1 MENNENNQVR
11 DRIITV
17 DIKKEMKT
25 SYIDYAMS
33 VIVSRA
39 LPDVR
44 DGLKPVHRRILYAMS
59 ELNLGSS
66 KAYRKSARI
75 VGDTM
80 GKYHPHGDLSI
91 YDAMVRMAQ
100 DFSIRYPLV
109 DGHGNFGSIDGDRAA
124 AMRYTEARL
133 AKISMSMLADIE
145 KETVDFRP
153 NFDESLNE
161 PEVLPAHF
169 PNLLVNGSS
178 GIAVGMATNIPP
190 HNLGEVIDAVIL
202 MLDNYTANNEENE
215 QRETSI
221 DDLVKII
228 KGPDFPTGATIH
240 GLHGIDK
247 AYRTGRGKLKV
258 KATAEID
265 EMKNG
270 KPRIIVTEIP
280 YQVNKARLI
289 EKIADHVKDKK
300 IEGITDLRDES
311 DRVGMR
317 IVIELRRDANPNII
331 LNQLYKYTQMQET
344 FGVNLLALVNNE
356 PKTLNLKQILEHYIE
371 HQKEIVT
378 RRTQFDLNRAQRRAH
393 ILEGLRKALDQ
404 IELVIKLIRAS
415 SNTQEAKLKLI
426 ENIDLSDEQAQA
438 IVDMRLRALTGLE
451 REKIDKEYG
460 ELVELVAYLR
470 SILEDEYVLYN
481 VIKDEIAEVRR
492 KYADERRTGIVQDDG
507 DYDIEDLIEE
517 QTDVITITH
526 FGYIKRMALDMYKQ
540 QHRGGRGILGLNTI
554 EDDFI
559 ENLFVTSSHNY
570 IMFFTNKGKAYRIKA
585 YEIGESSRTARGTAI
600 VNLLE
605 LDKDEWVSAVFP
617 IRDYDEELFL
627 TMVTKNGMIKKT
639 NLAAFQNI
647 RKGGLIAVGLR
658 DEDELMGV
666 YVTKDTD
673 NILLGTRAGKGIMFA
688 TSEVRPMG
696 RTAMGVRSIRLID
709 DEVVGATV
717 PKEGEQI
724 LVATEKGLG
733 KRTLVEEFR
742 AQRRGGMGLKIA
754 TLTERTG
761 EIVGVTSVSEE
772 EELLLITSEGVIIRI
787 DVAQI
792 STLGR
797 YAQGVKLV
805 NVNEGVQVVCIA
817 KVAKDL
823 EDDEL
828 PLSENAANEE
838 DALEDALLEAR
849 HLEDDSIEE

>member
-1 MENNENNQVR
+1 
-11 DRIITV
+11 
-17 DIKKEMKT
+17 MKT

-33 VIVSRA
+33 VIISRA

-59 ELNLGSS
+59 ELNLVAS
-66 KAYRKSARI
+66 KSYRKSARI

-80 GKYHPHGDLSI
+80 GKYHPHGDSSI
-91 YDAMVRMAQ
+91 YGAMVRMAQ
-100 DFSIRYPLV
+100 DFSTRYPLV
-109 DGHGNFGSIDGDRAA
+109 DGHGNFGSVDGDSAA

-133 AKISMSMLADIE
+133 AKISMSMLEDID
-145 KETVDFRP
+145 KNTVDFKP
-153 NFDESLNE
+153 NFDESLKE
-161 PEVLPAHF
+161 PEVLPSHF

-190 HNLGEVIDAVIL
+190 HNLAEVVDAVVL
-202 MLDNYTANNEENE
+202 MLDNATGNNEEHE
-215 QRETSI
+215 ERETSI
-221 DDLVKII
+221 DDLIRLI

-240 GLHGIDK
+240 GRYGIDK
-247 AYRTGRGKLKV
+247 AYRTGRGKVKV
-258 KATAEID
+258 KAVAEIE

-270 KPRIIVTEIP
+270 KHKIIVTEIP

-289 EKIADHVKDKK
+289 EKIAEHVKDKK

-311 DRVGMR
+311 DRTGMR
-317 IVIELRRDANPNII
+317 IVIELRRDVNPNVV

-344 FGVNLLALVNNE
+344 FGINLLALVNKE
-356 PKTLNLKQILEHYIE
+356 PKTLNLKQILVHYID

-378 RRTQFDLNRAQRRAH
+378 RRTNFDLEKAQKRAH
-393 ILEGLRKALDQ
+393 ILEGLRKALDK
-404 IELVIKLIRAS
+404 IDLVIKLIRS
-415 SNTQEAKLKLI
+415 SANAQEAKEKLI

-451 REKIDKEYG
+451 REKIEKEYA
-460 ELVELVAYLR
+460 ELMELIKYLA
-470 SILEDEYVLYN
+470 SILESEDVLSN
-481 VIKDEIAEVRR
+481 VIREEIIEVKR
-492 KYADERRTGIVQDDG
+492 KYADERRTNIVQDDS

-517 QTDVITITH
+517 QLDVITITH

-540 QHRGGRGILGLNTI
+540 QHRGGRGIIGINTI

-585 YEIGESSRTARGTAI
+585 YEISESSRTARGTAI
-600 VNLLE
+600 INLLE
-605 LDKDEWVSAVFP
+605 LDQDEKVTAVFP
-617 IRDYDEELFL
+617 IKEYDEDLFL

-639 NLAAFQNI
+639 SLTDFQNI
-647 RKGGLIAVGLR
+647 RKGGLIALGLR

-673 NILLGTRAGKGIMFA
+673 HILLGTRKGKGIMFA

-696 RTAMGVRSIRLID
+696 RTAMGVRSIRLLD

-717 PKEGEQI
+717 PIEGEQI
-724 LVATEKGLG
+724 LIASEKGLG

-754 TLTERTG
+754 TLTDRTG
-761 EIVGVTSVSEE
+761 DIVGITSVHED

-787 DVAQI
+787 NVSQI

-805 NVNEGVQVVCIA
+805 NVHDGVQVVCIA
-817 KVAKDL
+817 KVAEDL
-823 EDDEL
+823 AEQEEVS
-828 PLSENAANEE
+828 LSESE
-838 DALEDALLEAR
+838 DSLID
-849 HLEDDSIEE
+849 

>member
-1 MENNENNQVR
+1 MDNNEENIVR

-17 DIKKEMKT
+17 DIEDEMKT

-59 ELNLGSS
+59 ELNLGAS
-66 KAYRKSARI
+66 KSYRKSARI

-80 GKYHPHGDLSI
+80 GKYHPHGDSSI

-133 AKISMSMLADIE
+133 AKISMSMLEDIE
-145 KETVDFRP
+145 KNTVDFKP
-153 NFDESLNE
+153 NFDESLKE

-190 HNLGEVIDAVIL
+190 HNLTEVINAVVL
-202 MLDNYTANNEENE
+202 MLDNSTGNNEEE
-215 QRETSI
+215 EERDTSI
-221 DDLVKII
+221 DDIIKLI

-240 GLHGIDK
+240 GVAGIDQ
-247 AYRTGRGKLKV
+247 AYRTGRGKIKV
-258 KATAEID
+258 KATAAIE

-270 KPRIIVTEIP
+270 KHKIIVTEIP
-280 YQVNKARLI
+280 YQVNKSKLI
-289 EKIADHVKDKK
+289 EKIADHVKEKK

-311 DRVGMR
+311 DRTGMR
-317 IVIELRRDANPNII
+317 IVIELRRDANPNVV

-344 FGVNLLALVNNE
+344 FGMNLLALVNKE
-356 PKTLNLKQILEHYIE
+356 PKTLNIKQILEYYIE
-371 HQKEIVT
+371 HQKDIVT
-378 RRTQFDLNRAQRRAH
+378 RRTQFDLDKAEKRAH
-393 ILEGLRKALDQ
+393 ILEGLRKALDE
-404 IELVIKLIRAS
+404 IDLVIKLIRAS
-415 SNTQEAKLKLI
+415 ANAQEAKEKLI
-426 ENIDLSDEQAQA
+426 EHINLSEEQAQA

-451 REKIDKEYG
+451 REKIEKEYTDLM
-460 ELVELVAYLR
+460 ELVKYLT
-470 SILEDEYVLYN
+470 SILESKYVLCS
-481 VIKDEIAEVRR
+481 VIRDEIIEVKR

-507 DYDIEDLIEE
+507 DYNIEDLIEE

-540 QHRGGRGILGLNTI
+540 QHRGGRGIIGINTI

-570 IMFFTNKGKAYRIKA
+570 LMFFTNKGKAYRIKA
-585 YEIGESSRTARGTAI
+585 YEIGESSRIARGTAI
-600 VNLLE
+600 INLLE
-605 LDKDEWVSAVFP
+605 LDKDEKVTAVFP
-617 IRDYDEELFL
+617 IKEYDETLFL

-639 NLAAFQNI
+639 SLTDFQNI
-647 RKGGLIAVGLR
+647 RKGGLIALGLR

-666 YVTKDTD
+666 YVTRDTD
-673 NILLGTRAGKGIMFA
+673 HILIGTRNGKGIMFA

-696 RTAMGVRSIRLID
+696 RTAMGVRSIRLND
-709 DEVVGATV
+709 DQVIGATV
-717 PKEGEQI
+717 PKEGEKI

-733 KRTLVEEFR
+733 KRTEIEEFR
-742 AQRRGGMGLKIA
+742 PQRRGGMGLKIA

-761 EIVGVTSVSEE
+761 EIVGLTSVSED

-787 DVAQI
+787 DVSQI

-817 KVAKDL
+817 NVTKDL
-823 EDDEL
+823 EDEETLDVEPSEEELAVTEAEDEL
-828 PLSENAANEE
+828 TEE
-838 DALEDALLEAR
+838 
-849 HLEDDSIEE
+849 

>member
-1 MENNENNQVR
+1 MDNNEDKTVR

-17 DIKKEMKT
+17 DIEDEMKT

-59 ELNLGSS
+59 ELNLGAS
-66 KAYRKSARI
+66 KSYRKSARI

-80 GKYHPHGDLSI
+80 GKYHPHGDSSI

-109 DGHGNFGSIDGDRAA
+109 DGHGNFGSVDGDRAA

-133 AKISMSMLADIE
+133 AKISMSMLKDIE
-145 KETVDFRP
+145 KDTVDFKQ
-153 NFDESLNE
+153 NFDESLKE
-161 PEVLPAHF
+161 PEVLPSHF

-190 HNLGEVIDAVIL
+190 HNLGEVIDAVVL
-202 MLDNYTANNEENE
+202 MLDNSVGKNEEE
-215 QRETSI
+215 IERDTDI
-221 DDLVKII
+221 DELLKIV

-240 GLHGIDK
+240 GLSEIDK

-258 KATAEID
+258 KATAAIE
-265 EMKNG
+265 EMRHG
-270 KPRIIVTEIP
+270 REHIIVTEIP
-280 YQVNKARLI
+280 YQVNKAKLI
-289 EKIADHVKDKK
+289 EKIADLVKEKK
-300 IEGITDLRDES
+300 IEGISDLRDES
-311 DRVGMR
+311 DRTGMR
-317 IVIELRRDANPNII
+317 IVVELRRGVNANVI

-344 FGVNLLALVNNE
+344 FGVNLLALVNKE
-356 PKTLNLKQILEHYIE
+356 PRTLNLKQILEHYID
-371 HQKEIVT
+371 HQKDVVI
-378 RRTQFDLNRAQRRAH
+378 RRTKFDLDRASKRAH
-393 ILEGLRKALDQ
+393 ILEGLRKALDE
-404 IELVIKLIRAS
+404 IDLVIKLIRS
-415 SNTQEAKLKLI
+415 SANTQEAKTKLI
-426 ENIDLSDEQAQA
+426 DHIDLSDEQAQA

-451 REKIDKEYG
+451 REKIDKEYAELM
-460 ELVELVAYLR
+460 ELVKYLT
-470 SILEDEYVLYN
+470 SILESEYVLCN
-481 VIKDEIAEVRR
+481 VIREEIMEVKD
-492 KYADERRTGIVQDDG
+492 KYADERRTGIVQDLG
-507 DYDIEDLIEE
+507 DYNIEDLIEE

-540 QHRGGRGILGLNTI
+540 QHRGGRGIIGINTI

-570 IMFFTNKGKAYRIKA
+570 LMFFTNKGKAYRIKA

-600 VNLLE
+600 INLLE
-605 LDKDEWVSAVFP
+605 LDQDEKVTAVFP
-617 IRDYDEELFL
+617 IKEYDEELFL
-627 TMVTKNGMIKKT
+627 TMITKNGMIKKT
-639 NLAAFQNI
+639 NLTAFQNI
-647 RKGGLIAVGLR
+647 RKGGLIALGLR
-658 DEDELMGV
+658 DEDELIGV

-673 NILLGTRAGKGIMFA
+673 NILLGTRKGQGIMFA

-696 RTAMGVRSIRLID
+696 RTAMGVRSMRLKD

-717 PKEGEQI
+717 PKEDEQI

-742 AQRRGGMGLKIA
+742 PQRRGGMGLKVA
-754 TLTERTG
+754 TLTDRTG
-761 EIVGVTSVSEE
+761 EIVGLTSVSEE

-787 DVAQI
+787 EVSQI

-805 NVNEGVQVVCIA
+805 NVNEGVQVVCVA
-817 KVAKDL
+817 KVTQYLIDEDF
-823 EDDEL
+823 EDDE
-828 PLSENAANEE
+828 ET
-838 DALEDALLEAR
+838 LLE
-849 HLEDDSIEE
+849 EEE

>member
-1 MENNENNQVR
+1 MESNDNEIIR
-11 DRIITV
+11 DKIISV
-17 DIKKEMKT
+17 DIEDEMRK

-59 ELNLGSS
+59 ELNLGPDKS
-66 KAYRKSARI
+66 YRKSARI

-80 GKYHPHGDLSI
+80 GKYHPHGDSSI
-91 YDAMVRMAQ
+91 YGAMVRMAQ

-109 DGHGNFGSIDGDRAA
+109 DGHGNFGSVDGDSAA

-133 AKISMSMLADIE
+133 SKISMSMLQDIE
-145 KETVDFRP
+145 KNTVAFTP
-153 NFDESLNE
+153 NFDESLQE

-190 HNLGEVIDAVIL
+190 HNLGEVIDGVIL
-202 MLDNYTANNEENE
+202 MINNYIGQNQEEE
-215 QRETSI
+215 IRETDI
-221 DDLVKII
+221 DELINII

-240 GLHGIDK
+240 GRAGIDR

-258 KATAEID
+258 KATADIQP
-265 EMKNG
+265 MKNG
-270 KPRIIVTEIP
+270 REQIIVTEIP
-280 YQVNKARLI
+280 YQVNKSKLI
-289 EKIADHVKDKK
+289 ESIADLVKDKR

-311 DRVGMR
+311 DRTGMR
-317 IVIELRRDANPNII
+317 IVIELRRDANASVV
-331 LNQLYKYTQMQET
+331 LNQLYKYSQMQES
-344 FGVNLLALVNNE
+344 FGINLLALVNKE
-356 PKTLNLKQILEHYIE
+356 PKTLNLKQILEHYID
-371 HQKEIVT
+371 HQKDIVT
-378 RRTQFDLNRAQRRAH
+378 RRTQFDLEKAQKRAH

-404 IELVIKLIRAS
+404 IDLVISLIRS
-415 SNTQEAKLKLI
+415 SANAQEAKDKLI
-426 ENIDLSDEQAQA
+426 ENINLSEDQAQA

-451 REKIDKEYG
+451 REKIEKEYA
-460 ELVELVAYLR
+460 ELMEKIHYLQ
-470 SILEDEYVLYN
+470 SILTSEYMLYG
-481 VIKDEIAEVRR
+481 VIKEEIIEVRN
-492 KYADERRTGIVQDDG
+492 KYADERRTNIVQDDG

-540 QHRGGRGILGLNTI
+540 QHRGGRGVIGINTI
-554 EDDFI
+554 ENDFI

-585 YEIGESSRTARGTAI
+585 YQIGESGRTARGTAI
-600 VNLLE
+600 INLLE
-605 LDKDEWVSAVFP
+605 LDKDEKVSAVFP
-617 IRDYDEELFL
+617 IKDYDDELFL

-639 NLAAFQNI
+639 NLTDFQNI
-647 RKGGLIAVGLR
+647 RKGGLIALTLR
-658 DEDELMGV
+658 EDDELMGV

-673 NILLGTRAGKGIMFA
+673 HILIGTQAGKGIMFA

-696 RTAMGVRSIRLID
+696 RTAMGVRGIRLQD

-717 PKEGEQI
+717 PKLGEQI
-724 LVATEKGLG
+724 LIATEKGLG
-733 KRTLVEEFR
+733 KRTLVDAFR
-742 AQRRGGMGLKIA
+742 AQRRGGVGLKIA
-754 TLTERTG
+754 SLTERTG
-761 EIVGVTSVSEE
+761 NIIGVTSVNEE
-772 EELLLITSEGVIIRI
+772 EELLMITSEGVIIRI
-787 DVAQI
+787 NVSQI

-817 KVAKDL
+817 KVIPDIEEDL
-823 EDDEL
+823 EDTSTLDI
-828 PLSENAANEE
+828 ENNLTEE
-838 DALEDALLEAR
+838 
-849 HLEDDSIEE
+849 

>member
-1 MENNENNQVR
+1 MENNEDKVVS
-11 DRIITV
+11 DKIITV
-17 DIKKEMKT
+17 DIQDEMKT

-59 ELNLGSS
+59 ELNLTAS
-66 KAYRKSARI
+66 KSYRKSARI

-133 AKISMSMLADIE
+133 AKISTSMLEDIE
-145 KETVDFRP
+145 KDTVDFKP
-153 NFDESLNE
+153 NFDESLKE
-161 PEVLPAHF
+161 PEVLPSHF

-190 HNLGEVIDAVIL
+190 HNLAEVIDAVVL
-202 MLDNYTANNEENE
+202 MLDNSIGNNEQQEE
-215 QRETSI
+215 CDTSI
-221 DDLVKII
+221 DDLIKII

-240 GLHGIDK
+240 GRLGIEK

-258 KATAEID
+258 KATAEIE

-270 KPRIIVTEIP
+270 KHKIIVTEIP
-280 YQVNKARLI
+280 YQVNKANLI
-289 EKIADHVKDKK
+289 EKIADHTKEKRID
-300 IEGITDLRDES
+300 GITDLRDES
-311 DRVGMR
+311 DRTGMR
-317 IVIELRRDANPNII
+317 IVIELRRDANPNVV

-344 FGVNLLALVNNE
+344 FGVNLLALVNKE
-356 PKTLNLKQILEHYIE
+356 PKTLNLKQILEHYIN
-371 HQKEIVT
+371 HQKDIVT
-378 RRTQFDLNRAQRRAH
+378 RRTQFDLDKAQKRAH
-393 ILEGLRKALDQ
+393 ILEGLRKALDK
-404 IELVIKLIRAS
+404 IDLVIKLIRAS
-415 SNTQEAKLKLI
+415 ANAQEAKEKLMD
-426 ENIDLSDEQAQA
+426 NIDLSEEQAQA

-451 REKIDKEYG
+451 REKIEKEYNDIM
-460 ELVELVAYLR
+460 ELIKYLT
-470 SILEDEYVLYN
+470 SILESKYVLCN
-481 VIKDEIAEVRR
+481 VIRDEIIEVKR
-492 KYADERRTGIVQDDG
+492 KYSDERRTSIVQDEG

-540 QHRGGRGILGLNTI
+540 QHRGGRGIIGVNTI

-570 IMFFTNKGKAYRIKA
+570 IMFFTNKGKAHRIKA

-600 VNLLE
+600 INLLE
-605 LDKDEWVSAVFP
+605 LDKDEKVTAVFP
-617 IRDYDEELFL
+617 IKEYDEELFL

-639 NLAAFQNI
+639 SLMDFQNI
-647 RKGGLIAVGLR
+647 RKGGLIALGLR
-658 DEDELMGV
+658 DDDELMGV

-673 NILLGTRAGKGIMFA
+673 NILIGTRLGKGIMFA

-717 PKEGEQI
+717 PQEGEQI
-724 LVATEKGLG
+724 LIATEKGLG
-733 KRTLVEEFR
+733 KRTEIEEFR
-742 AQRRGGMGLKIA
+742 PQRRGGMGLKIV
-754 TLTERTG
+754 TLTDRTG
-761 EIVGVTSVSEE
+761 DVVGLTSVTEE
-772 EELLLITSEGVIIRI
+772 EELLIITSEGIIIRI
-787 DVAQI
+787 DVSQI

-805 NVNEGVQVVCIA
+805 NMNEDTHVVCIA
-817 KVAKDL
+817 KVTEDL
-823 EDDEL
+823 DEDEEL
-828 PLSENAANEE
+828 IIEE
-838 DALEDALLEAR
+838 DVKE
-849 HLEDDSIEE
+849 

>member
-1 MENNENNQVR
+1 MDNNEDNIVR

-17 DIKKEMKT
+17 DIEKEMKT

-59 ELNLGSS
+59 ELNLGANKS
-66 KAYRKSARI
+66 YRKSARI

-80 GKYHPHGDLSI
+80 GKYHPHGDSSI

-133 AKISMSMLADIE
+133 AKISMSMLEDIE
-145 KETVDFRP
+145 KNTVDFKP
-153 NFDESLNE
+153 NFDESLQE
-161 PEVLPAHF
+161 PEVLPSHF

-190 HNLGEVIDAVIL
+190 HNLAEVIDAVVL
-202 MLDNYTANNEENE
+202 MLDNSSGNNEEE
-215 QRETSI
+215 EERDTSI
-221 DDLVKII
+221 DDIIKII

-240 GLHGIDK
+240 GLYGIDK
-247 AYRTGRGKLKV
+247 AYRTGRGKVKV
-258 KATAEID
+258 KATADIE

-270 KPRIIVTEIP
+270 KHKIIVTEIP
-280 YQVNKARLI
+280 YQVNKAKLI
-289 EKIADHVKDKK
+289 EKIADHVKEKR

-311 DRVGMR
+311 DRTGMR
-317 IVIELRRDANPNII
+317 IVIELRRDANPNVV

-344 FGVNLLALVNNE
+344 FGMNMLALVNKE
-356 PKTLNLKQILEHYIE
+356 PKTLNLKQILEYYIE
-371 HQKEIVT
+371 HQKDIVT
-378 RRTQFDLNRAQRRAH
+378 RRTQFDLDKAQKRAH
-393 ILEGLRKALDQ
+393 ILEGLRIALDK
-404 IELVIKLIRAS
+404 IDLVIKLIRAS
-415 SNTQEAKLKLI
+415 ANAQEAKEKLI
-426 ENIDLSDEQAQA
+426 EEINLSEEQAQA

-451 REKIDKEYG
+451 REKIEKEYNELM
-460 ELVELVAYLR
+460 ELVKYLT
-470 SILEDEYVLYN
+470 SILESKYVLSS
-481 VIKDEIAEVRR
+481 VIREEIIEVKR
-492 KYADERRTGIVQDDG
+492 KYADERRTGIVQDEG
-507 DYDIEDLIEE
+507 DYNIEDLIEE
-517 QTDVITITH
+517 QMDVITITH

-540 QHRGGRGILGLNTI
+540 QHRGGRGIIGINTI

-585 YEIGESSRTARGTAI
+585 FEIGESSRTARGMAI
-600 VNLLE
+600 INLLE
-605 LDKDEWVSAVFP
+605 LEQDEKVTAVFP
-617 IRDYDEELFL
+617 IKEYDDELFL

-639 NLAAFQNI
+639 SLTDFQNI
-647 RKGGLIAVGLR
+647 RKGGLIALGLR

-666 YVTKDTD
+666 YVTRDTD
-673 NILLGTRAGKGIMFA
+673 HILIGTRNGKGIMFA
-688 TSEVRPMG
+688 TREVRPMG

-733 KRTLVEEFR
+733 KRTEVEEFR
-742 AQRRGGMGLKIA
+742 PQRRGGMGLKIA

-761 EIVGVTSVSEE
+761 EIVGLTSVNVD
-772 EELLLITSEGVIIRI
+772 EELLIITSEGVIIRI
-787 DVAQI
+787 DIAQI

-817 KVAKDL
+817 KVTGDL
-823 EDDEL
+823 
-828 PLSENAANEE
+828 
-838 DALEDALLEAR
+838 LEADALLE
-849 HLEDDSIEE
+849 EDSQEEESAEPRPEDEITEE

>member
-1 MENNENNQVR
+1 
-11 DRIITV
+11 
-17 DIKKEMKT
+17 
-25 SYIDYAMS
+25 
-33 VIVSRA
+33 
-39 LPDVR
+39 
-44 DGLKPVHRRILYAMS
+44 MS
-59 ELNLGSS
+59 ELNLGAS
-66 KAYRKSARI
+66 KSYRKSARI

-80 GKYHPHGDLSI
+80 GKYHPHGDSSI
-91 YDAMVRMAQ
+91 YDAMVRMSQ

-145 KETVDFRP
+145 KNTVDFKP
-153 NFDESLNE
+153 NFDESLKE
-161 PEVLPAHF
+161 PEVLPSHF

-190 HNLGEVIDAVIL
+190 HNLGEVIDAVVL
-202 MLDNYTANNEENE
+202 MLDNSTANNEENE
-215 QRETSI
+215 ERETNI
-221 DDLVKII
+221 DELINII

-240 GLHGIDK
+240 GRHGIDK

-270 KPRIIVTEIP
+270 KGRIIVTEIP

-289 EKIADHVKDKK
+289 EKIADLVKEKK

-311 DRVGMR
+311 DRTGMR
-317 IVIELRRDANPNII
+317 IVIELRRDANPNVV

-344 FGVNLLALVNNE
+344 FGINLLALVNKE
-356 PKTLNLKQILEHYIE
+356 PRTLNLKQILEYYID
-371 HQKEIVT
+371 HQKEVIT
-378 RRTQFDLNRAQRRAH
+378 RRTQFDLDKAEKRAH
-393 ILEGLRKALDQ
+393 ILEGLRKALDE
-404 IELVIKLIRAS
+404 IDLVIKLIRS
-415 SNTQEAKLKLI
+415 SANTQEAKLKLI
-426 ENIDLSDEQAQA
+426 EHINLSDEQAQA

-451 REKIDKEYG
+451 REKIESEYAELM
-460 ELVELVAYLR
+460 ELVKYLT
-470 SILEDEYVLYN
+470 SILESKYVLCN
-481 VIKDEIAEVRR
+481 VIREEILDVKN
-492 KYADERRTGIVQDDG
+492 KYADERRTGIVQDEG

-540 QHRGGRGILGLNTI
+540 QHRGGRGIIGINTI

-600 VNLLE
+600 INLLE
-605 LDKDEWVSAVFP
+605 LDKDEKVTAVFP
-617 IRDYDEELFL
+617 IKEYDEKLFL

-639 NLAAFQNI
+639 NLTDFQTI
-647 RKGGLIAVGLR
+647 RKGGLIALGLR

-673 NILLGTRAGKGIMFA
+673 HILLGTRSGKGIMFA

-696 RTAMGVRSIRLID
+696 RTAMGVRSIKLKN
-709 DEVVGATV
+709 DEVIGATV
-717 PKEGEQI
+717 PKKGEQI

-733 KRTLVEEFR
+733 KRTQIEEFR
-742 AQRRGGMGLKIA
+742 PQRRGGMGLKIA

-761 EIVGVTSVSEE
+761 EIIGVTSVSED

-787 DVAQI
+787 DVSQI

-805 NVNEGVQVVCIA
+805 NVHEGVKVVCIA
-817 KVAKDL
+817 KVMADL
-823 EDDEL
+823 EDEEL
-828 PLSENAANEE
+828 LLEE
-838 DALEDALLEAR
+838 DDTAISEV
-849 HLEDDSIEE
+849 DSSITEE